1 MADSTDRD
9 TKAATATART
19 TSSAADSPDEEY
31 IQRRRVYTA
40 ADEAIYPYG
49 VISGNAW
56 RAAMEACK
64 AAEAA
69 TAAAKKKAQEEAD
82 RVAAELVKPVK
93 KERSW

>member
-9 TKAATATART
+9 TNAATAVVRI

-31 IQRRRVYTA
+31 IKKRRVYTA

-49 VISGNAW
+49 VNSGSAW
-56 RAAMEACK
+56 RAALEACK

-69 TAAAKKKAQEEAD
+69 TAATEEKAQEEAE
-82 RVAAELVKPVK
+82 RIAAELAKPVK
-93 KERSW
+93 KESSW